1 MRTPNTALVP
11 PRRLGSL
18 LRQARVAGGLELDDL
33 ARLGDLGVGELEDI
47 EQGRA
52 MVDDSMLASLLS
64 LYGVQDAELLPERS
78 VLVIDLDEDRIA
90 VDQTDLTIGD
100 VADADAVLTRYLA
113 LVYRLRNLPLGSPI
127 HLREVDLDV
136 LSTALS
142 IESTD
147 VESRI
152 TRLIA
157 DKPVVGRD
165 QRRLRSRLL
174 VPLAGVIVA
183 ATAVGVL
190 VLVADGNTKPAPV
203 ITESPS
209 TAVSTDLGPGAAVV
223 DNPGAVVETDIGN
236 GGAVEINPANP

>member
-52 MVDDSMLASLLS
+52 SVDDSMLQSLLS

-90 VDQTDLTIGD
+90 IDQADLTIGD

-127 HLREVDLDV
+127 QLREVDLDV

-142 IESTD
+142 ITSTD

-152 TRLIA
+152 TTLIA
-157 DKPVVGRD
+157 DKPAVGRD
-165 QRRLRSRLL
+165 QRRLRKRLL
-174 VPLAGVIVA
+174 VPLAGVVVA

-190 VLVADGNTKPAPV
+190 VLVADGNTDPAPV
-203 ITESPS
+203 ITDSPS
-209 TAVSTDLGPGAAVV
+209 TAVPTDLGPGSAVV
-223 DNPGAVVETDIGN
+223 DNPAAVVETDIGN